1 MWLKLD
7 LRPLDLEKFHSEVN
21 LVVSQETRLMNCEG
35 DREKSLVDDVPP
47 AGKFITG
54 YCTPSDVFKFS
65 GAFKLFT

>member
-1 MWLKLD
+1 
-7 LRPLDLEKFHSEVN
+7 
-21 LVVSQETRLMNCEG
+21 MNCEG